1 MVKILRTPL
10 CLSML
15 IAVLAACS
23 PLSLFTSAATKVA
36 ETVADERSTN
46 TMVSDASIKTQLIH
60 AFVQKDVNDMLV
72 NVDPYVHEGRVL
84 LTGKANSQE
93 TVIEVVNIAW
103 GIVGVREVIN
113 ELKVDA
119 RDQPD
124 SYAKDAVISG
134 QVKSRLFLEK
144 NINSVNYTV
153 ETVDGVVY
161 MMGIAQ
167 DQIELERAAAVAAT
181 TSGVRKVVSHVRL
194 KDSEYRK

>member
-1 MVKILRTPL
+1 
-10 CLSML
+10 
-15 IAVLAACS
+15 
-23 PLSLFTSAATKVA
+23 
-36 ETVADERSTN
+36 
-46 TMVSDASIKTQLIH
+46 
-60 AFVQKDVNDMLV
+60 
-72 NVDPYVHEGRVL
+72 VHEGRVL

-113 ELKVDA
+113 ELRVDA

-194 KDSEYRK
+194 KDSEYRR